1 VPGTTCQ
8 KGTFSMSLDDLNRE
22 QKRSLKRMGALN
34 DQGAPTRAQPQA
46 RRSADERVG
55 VAQYLREVR
64 DEMRKVAWPK
74 WPEVRRMSTIVLVTV
89 IIYTAYVAGLDSL
102 FGVFSTW
109 LYD

>member
-1 VPGTTCQ
+1 
-8 KGTFSMSLDDLNRE
+8 MSLDDLNRE

-46 RRSADERVG
+46 RRTAEDRVG
-55 VAQYLREVR
+55 PAQYLREVR

-74 WPEVRRMSTIVLVTV
+74 WPEVRRFSIIVGITV
-89 IIYTAYVAGLDSL
+89 VLYTAYVGGLDSL
-102 FGVFSTW
+102 FGVFSSW